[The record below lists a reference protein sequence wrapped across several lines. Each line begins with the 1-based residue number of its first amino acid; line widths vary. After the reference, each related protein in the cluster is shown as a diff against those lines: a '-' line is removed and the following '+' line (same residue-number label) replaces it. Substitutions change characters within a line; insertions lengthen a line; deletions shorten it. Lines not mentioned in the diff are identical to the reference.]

1 MTKTNKKIS
10 RLITVAGPS
19 CTGKTVMADL
29 LKPFNFSEIV
39 STTTRPMREG
49 EVNGKSYHFVDKEKF
64 EEMINKGELIEYSLV
79 NEKHYYGVSKSA
91 LQEFLDSGKDG
102 ILVIEPFGS
111 ANVRKYC
118 EGKDIELHQVFLNNP
133 LNLLV
138 ERMLTRFKNDGLA
151 KPENYV
157 RRLKDM
163 IVFEQENWVK
173 KAYIGEHKYEQVFD
187 TFGND
192 NQIEVV
198 NNILKSAGFDIQLPN
213 PKEKTNLKIK

>member
-1 MTKTNKKIS
+1 MTQPNTKKS

-49 EVNGKSYHFVDKEKF
+49 EVNGKSYHFVNKDKF
-64 EEMINKGELIEYSLV
+64 EEMITNGDLIEYSLV
-79 NEKHYYGVSKSA
+79 NEKHYYGVSKAA

-173 KAYIGEHKYEQVFD
+173 KAYSGEHKYEQVFD
-187 TFGND
+187 SFNNE

-198 NNILKSAGFDIQLPN
+198 NSVLKNAGFELQLSN
-213 PKEKTNLKIK
+213 PKDKTLKIK